1 MAIEVINP
9 ANNQLIKRYTPHT
22 QEVVVDCLQRAAVCQ
37 KQWRALGF
45 EQRAVLMR
53 RAAEV
58 LKQRQEELARLIARE
73 MGKPVKAA
81 RGEIEKCAWVCE
93 YYAQHAA
100 AFLQDEDVETD
111 AEHSFISYQP
121 LGVILAVMPWNFPFW
136 QVFRFAA
143 PALMAGNV
151 GVLKHASNVAGCALA
166 IEAVFQQA
174 GLPEGAFSSLLIE
187 SERVGAVI
195 EDPRVRA
202 VTLTG
207 SEAAGRAVAATAGAC
222 LKKTVLE
229 LGGSDAYIVLAD
241 ANIEAAAESC
251 VTSRLINTGQSC
263 IAAKRFIVVEAVHD
277 RFVEHCLR
285 RLSMAKMGDPLQEDT
300 DLGPMARSDLRDDLH
315 EQVQASIAAGAECRL
330 GGVIP
335 EQPGAW
341 YPATLLT
348 NVQAGMPAYK
358 EELFGPVAVVIRARD
373 MDEALR
379 IANDSKYG
387 LGGAIFSADTA
398 RAERL
403 AAEQLEA
410 GAVAINDFVK
420 SDPRMP
426 FGGIKNS
433 GYGRELSIFGIREFV
448 NIKSVVR

>member
-1 MAIEVINP
+1 MTIEVINP

-58 LKQRQEELARLIARE
+58 LKHRQEELARLIARE

>member
-53 RAAEV
+53 RAGEV

-166 IEAVFQQA
+166 IEAIFQQA

>member
-58 LKQRQEELARLIARE
+58 LKHRQEELARLIARE

-285 RLSMAKMGDPLQEDT
+285 RLSMARMGDPLQEDT